1 MKLRRMVL
9 VKEISEKTVS
19 VFVPMRLRKG
29 KGRAMIISVDGV
41 DRVCNGNYNNKLIE
55 ALGKAY
61 GWKKLLEKGKVGSL
75 SEIAQTE
82 GIEFKRVSR
91 IYRLNYLAP
100 SIVKAIVDGRQDRG
114 LRLQDLL
121 KGGVD
126 AEWGRQENLYEFF
139 RQ

>member
-1 MKLRRMVL
+1 M
-9 VKEISEKTVS
+9 KEISEKTVS
-19 VFVPMRLRKG
+19 VFVPMRLRRG

-41 DRVCNGNYNNKLIE
+41 DRVCDGNYNNKLIE

-61 GWKKLLEKGKVGSL
+61 GWKKMLEKGKVGNL
-75 SEIAQTE
+75 SEIAETE

-100 SIVKAIVDGRQDRG
+100 CIVKAIVDGRQDRG

-121 KGGVD
+121 KKAQPELWD
-126 AEWGRQENLYEFF
+126 EQCKIYETYAPI
-139 RQ
+139 Q

>member
-1 MKLRRMVL
+1 MK
-9 VKEISEKTVS
+9 KINEKTVS

-41 DRVCNGNYNNKLIE
+41 DRVCDGNYNNKLIE

-61 GWKKLLEKGKVGSL
+61 GWKKMLEKGKVGSL
-75 SEIAQTE
+75 SEIAEVE
-82 GIEFKRVSR
+82 GMEFKRVSR

-100 SIVKAIVDGRQDRG
+100 CIVKAIVDGRQDRG

-121 KGGVD
+121 KGGVEM
-126 AEWGRQENLYEFF
+126 EWGRQANKLRFNKNLI
-139 RQ
+139 

>member
-1 MKLRRMVL
+1 M
-9 VKEISEKTVS
+9 
-19 VFVPMRLRKG
+19 
-29 KGRAMIISVDGV
+29 
-41 DRVCNGNYNNKLIE
+41 
-55 ALGKAY
+55 
-61 GWKKLLEKGKVGSL
+61 LEKGKVGSL

-121 KGGVD
+121 KGTQPELWTEQHEV
-126 AEWGRQENLYEFF
+126 YEV
-139 RQ
+139 